1 MTSRR
6 ASPIWVPERG
16 EVIWIDHNPQAGR
29 EMKDHHPFVVLSTA
43 GFNRSVGL
51 VVGCAMTSAA
61 YNRGS
66 SLAIDLGPIPGRP
79 DAHSF
84 VLCHQIKSFDWKARG
99 ARPHPLARLDGD
111 KLEQVLEIVGQILGF
126 LP

>member
-29 EMKDHHPFVVLSTA
+29 EMRDHHPFLVLSTA
-43 GFNRSVGL
+43 SFHSTVGL

-61 YNRGS
+61 YNHGS
-66 SLAIDLGPIPGRP
+66 SMAVDLGTIRENPA
-79 DAHSF
+79 AHSF
-84 VLCHQIKSFDWKARG
+84 VLCHQIKSFDWKARR
-99 ARPHPLARLDGD
+99 AKPHPMGLLQTDQLD
-111 KLEQVLEIVGQILGF
+111 QVLEIVGQILG
-126 LP
+126 LCP

>member
-1 MTSRR
+1 MTPKRS
-6 ASPIWVPERG
+6 AVTWVPDRG
-16 EVIWIDHNPQAGR
+16 DVIWIDHNPQAGR

-51 VVGCAMTSAA
+51 VVGCVMTSAP
-61 YNRGS
+61 YNWGS
-66 SLAIDLGPIPGRP
+66 SLAVDLGPIPERP

-84 VLCHQIKSFDWKARG
+84 VLCHHIQSFDWKARS

-111 KLEQVLEIVGQILGF
+111 KQVQVLEIVGQILGF